1 MYEKDD
7 VVAPEP
13 SFAGM
18 DLVVIILLM
27 LHGEDTL
34 TERRIRARLPDLFQ
48 RGVMSMLFANK
59 VALITGGARG
69 IGKATALKLAQAGCD
84 IAIVYY
90 NSSDEAQTLVQD
102 ISDMGR
108 QAIALQANVAD
119 HQSVKEMFAQF
130 RQHFNQ
136 LHFLISNAASGV
148 LKPALKMST
157 KHWRWCLETNALA
170 LNHLVTAG
178 RELMPSGGRV
188 IALSSLGA
196 ERAIPN
202 YAFIGASKA
211 ALEALVR
218 SLALELAEYGITANT
233 ISAGVVDTD
242 ALKHFPN
249 REQLLDEYQAHSLA
263 ARPLTPA
270 DVANAVYLLCQPEAD
285 MINAHTLFVDA
296 GYSRVG

>member
-1 MYEKDD
+1 MD
-7 VVAPEP
+7 
-13 SFAGM
+13 SIFAG
-18 DLVVIILLM
+18 
-27 LHGEDTL
+27 
-34 TERRIRARLPDLFQ
+34 
-48 RGVMSMLFANK
+48 K

-90 NSSDEAQTLVQD
+90 NSSDEAQDLVQELHAL
-102 ISDMGR
+102 GR
-108 QAIALQANVAD
+108 KAIALQADVSD
-119 HQSVKEMFAQF
+119 QQSVKEAFVQF
-130 RQHFNQ
+130 RNNFDR
-136 LHFLISNAASGV
+136 LDFLISNAASGV

-157 KHWRWCLETNALA
+157 KHWRWCMETNALA
-170 LNHLVTAG
+170 LNHLVTEAL
-178 RELMPSGGRV
+178 ELMPKGGRV

-218 SLALELAEYGITANT
+218 SLSLELAPYGITANT

-249 REQLLDEYQAHSLA
+249 REQLLDEYQAHALSD
-263 ARPLTPA
+263 RPLTPA
-270 DVANAVYLLCQPEAD
+270 DVANAVYLLCLPESE